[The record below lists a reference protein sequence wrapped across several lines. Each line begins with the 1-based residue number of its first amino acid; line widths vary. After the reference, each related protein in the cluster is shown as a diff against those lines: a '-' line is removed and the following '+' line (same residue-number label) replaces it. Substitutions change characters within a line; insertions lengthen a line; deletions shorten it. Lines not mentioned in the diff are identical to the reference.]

1 MACAIL
7 GLLMLACGLLVPMH
21 LRAVDGSV
29 LRKAARKTPTLTER
43 GLALVSEKKL
53 GAALLL
59 SRTAKS
65 EALAGNERLGAAV
78 SNLAAR
84 NPGLELW
91 GSSEP
96 RLETLFGTDTRKL
109 ETNWVAI
116 TDFLVA
122 EANRTR
128 VLALLRVSARPLAR
142 ELLNTRV
149 VTNTVIFPPAQSSS
163 GQAFDAALS
172 VCGLLLEEGH
182 LSAGLSNAFFSL
194 AYGSHA
200 NPQPFEEALLD
211 LMSLGQRLNWGQM
224 VAFVERIDDAE
235 TLRLQATLVRRS
247 ERQLPIL
254 FSAVQLSGNP
264 KGVARYLTHF
274 SQTGMS
280 DLATSLRFGSGGVS
294 ELLERNQRV
303 DDSWVSGRIARG
315 GVDGAVLS
323 WMSDLSWRM
332 PWFALTLKW
341 VLYLGGGFLLAA
353 AMHFGRPAVSS
364 LELPLQVRGLH
375 FARESLFALGF
386 LLVVLLLTEPFLAQ
400 ESQKM
405 EVPFRLRLPTVGSVV
420 PAGSVRVHSQ
430 IMNQLSLLT
439 LLLFFVLQGL
449 LYTASLVK
457 LAEIR
462 RQRVPARIKLKLL
475 ENEDHLFD
483 AGLYLGFAGTIISL
497 ILVSMGVIKPSLM
510 AAYSS
515 TSFGI
520 IFVSIFKIFHLR
532 PTRRR
537 LLLEA
542 EMGPAESTV
551 ARTLVASS

>member
-7 GLLMLACGLLVPMH
+7 GLLMLAGGLLVPMH

-29 LRKAARKTPTLTER
+29 LRKAARKTPTLIER
-43 GLALVSEKKL
+43 GLTLVSEKKL

-59 SRTAKS
+59 SRAGKA
-65 EALAGNERLGAAV
+65 EGLAGNEKLTAAV
-78 SNLAAR
+78 TNLAIR

-96 RLETLFGTDTRKL
+96 RLETLFGTEGKR

-116 TDFLVA
+116 TDFLVG

-128 VLALLRVSARPLAR
+128 VLALLRVSSRPLAR

-182 LSAGLSNAFFSL
+182 LNAGLSNTFFSL

-211 LMSLGQRLNWGQM
+211 LMSLGQRFNWGQL
-224 VAFVERIDDAE
+224 VAFVERISDAE
-235 TLRLQATLVRRS
+235 TLRLQANLVRRS

-264 KGVARYLTHF
+264 AGVARYLTSF

-280 DLATSLRFGSGGVS
+280 DLSTSLRFGAGGVK
-294 ELLERNQRV
+294 ELLKRNQRL
-303 DDSWVSGRIARG
+303 DESWVSGRIARG
-315 GVDGAVLS
+315 GLDGAVLS
-323 WMSDLSWRM
+323 GLSDLSWRM
-332 PWFALTLKW
+332 PWFALTVKW
-341 VLYLGGGFLLAA
+341 VLYLAGGFLLAA

-364 LELPLQVRGLH
+364 LELPLQVRGFHL
-375 FARESLFALGF
+375 ARESLFALGF
-386 LLVVLLLTEPFLAQ
+386 LLAVLLLTEPFLAQ

-405 EVPFRLRLPTVGSVV
+405 EVPFRLRLPTVGSAV
-420 PAGSVRVHSQ
+420 PGGNARVNSQ

-449 LYTASLVK
+449 LYTACLVK

-497 ILVSMGVIKPSLM
+497 ILVSLGVIKPSLM

-520 IFVSIFKIFHLR
+520 IFVSVFKIFHLR
-532 PTRRR
+532 PARRR

-542 EMGPAESTV
+542 EMGPAEPTV
-551 ARTLVASS
+551 GRTLVASS